1 MLRTRWEPGLHVNCW
16 CADTQL
22 LRAAGSSPLKWS
34 LGQNEPLRHAGLCLP
49 PSSGSRR
56 EGAECCASGLLAEP
70 AQLCPCRDDLTFPAF
85 ITQLVRWWFSSSFSW
100 SELTQDGMSGHCL
113 FLVLLHYASFQHCP
127 SPLPGASLQTPPLQE
142 WIFVR
147 CHLCLLAA
155 AVLSARWFP
164 LYAPFAS
171 NRSAS
176 SDISLPLRAPCLS
189 FYKGLSCVL
198 SSNPFKTPCTFLN
211 DGNPLTRRGRWES
224 WEWHQRGLL
233 NLLWQQGRGC

>member
-1 MLRTRWEPGLHVNCW
+1 MKSWAEWTPQTCGTVPPTVQWIQKRGSRVLRVP
-16 CADTQL
+16 
-22 LRAAGSSPLKWS
+22 GSSQSPLS
-34 LGQNEPLRHAGLCLP
+34 SAPAGWLDFPCLHYTA
-49 PSSGSRR
+49 
-56 EGAECCASGLLAEP
+56 GAGDA
-70 AQLCPCRDDLTFPAF
+70 
-85 ITQLVRWWFSSSFSW
+85 FSSSFSW
-100 SELTQDGMSGHCL
+100 SELTQDGMSVHCL
-113 FLVLLHYASFQHCP
+113 SLVLLHYVSFRHCP

-164 LYAPFAS
+164 LYAPFSS
-171 NRSAS
+171 NRCAS